1 MPAPKY
7 ICVVERGGRSG
18 IGAGV
23 IGHWDG
29 HIAFIGYIKVGSSE
43 PLNITA
49 VQCTA
54 YIHTHTYIYIQSYVH
69 CTHIVHIYV

>member
-29 HIAFIGYIKVGSSE
+29 HIAFIGYIQVGSSE

-49 VQCTA
+49 VYT
-54 YIHTHTYIYIQSYVH
+54 HTHIYIYPMQ
-69 CTHIVHIYV
+69 